1 MINHSRNFQLPRLGL
16 ITCLAGVLAGCAST
30 SAYVPSVRPGAQLEV
45 RQTLEV
51 PFGSAR
57 VYLQG
62 GRVVARESLD
72 HWAVYCSVQ
81 TRPIR
86 EVGETQMKVE
96 PGRFDIYE
104 VRQFNDINRTGR
116 VYTAALGAGFD
127 EWPAFIV
134 FQVELR
140 LRSAEQPDVRALFCA
155 KNSNLSFGYG
165 SAARYP
171 NRAEIG
177 TAVGDLI
184 EIRSP

>member
-1 MINHSRNFQLPRLGL
+1 MIKYLPIIPLRRFGL
-16 ITCLAGVLAGCAST
+16 VTCLAGVLAGCAST
-30 SAYVPSVRPGAQLEV
+30 SAYMPSVRPGAQIEV

-51 PFGSAR
+51 PYGSAR
-57 VYLQG
+57 VHLQG

-86 EVGETQMKVE
+86 EAGEIQMKVE
-96 PGRFDIYE
+96 PGRFDVYE

-116 VYTAALGAGFD
+116 VYTAAMGGGFE

-134 FQVELR
+134 FQTEMR
-140 LRSAEQPDVRALFCA
+140 LRSELQPGVRALFCA
-155 KNSNLSFGYG
+155 KNGDLSYAHG
-165 SAARYP
+165 ATARYP

-177 TAVGDLI
+177 AAVGDLI
-184 EIRSP
+184 AIGTP